1 MVDRMPRGA
10 RLAQRLGG
18 VGVSVSADIWV
29 LEDSAWREGDLH
41 RITGGRYTI
50 RRAACVDD
58 AYFDERGIPE
68 RVWFLDHDLCKA
80 TAGEPC
86 PEAPRRG
93 CGCKT
98 GKDFVRRLLKGEWA
112 WPELIIVH
120 SGNIK
125 RGNQMAHALNRRGI
139 KTIRAPI
146 NEWSALSP
154 TINAAI
160 VKVLGK

>member
-1 MVDRMPRGA
+1 M
-10 RLAQRLGG
+10 
-18 VGVSVSADIWV
+18 SVSADIWV

-80 TAGEPC
+80 AAGEPC

>member
-1 MVDRMPRGA
+1 MGNRVPRSA
-10 RLAQRLGG
+10 RIAQRLGG
-18 VGVSVSADIWV
+18 VVTADIWM

-58 AYFDERGIPE
+58 AHWDETGMPE

-80 TAGEPC
+80 AAGEPC
-86 PEAPRRG
+86 PEWSRRG

-98 GKDFVRRLLKGEWA
+98 GKDFVRRLLGGEWA
-112 WPELIIVH
+112 WPDLIIVH

-139 KTIRAPI
+139 KTIRASI
-146 NEWSALSP
+146 NEWTALSP

-160 VKVLGK
+160 VKVLGR